1 MRFMCRVLLLLCNIH
16 SMRDLTPRHL
26 SQSHK
31 SCTPAACKKFLCLSS
46 QVGMHHH
53 HFSTA
58 ALAHPCLSVFHCCVL
73 QAMGAG
79 ASGFQG
85 GQVPGMM
92 AASDSQVSK
101 KMRADKQSL
110 ISKV

>member
-1 MRFMCRVLLLLCNIH
+1 
-16 SMRDLTPRHL
+16 
-26 SQSHK
+26 
-31 SCTPAACKKFLCLSS
+31 
-46 QVGMHHH
+46 MHHH

-58 ALAHPCLSVFHCCVL
+58 ALAHPCLSFFLCCVL